1 MKTNKFLNDPEQTTT
16 RREKKQTV
24 KEAAQDSSTAAR
36 NAGKGTRTAVKRTL
50 TAGQK
55 STVSSQ
61 KSPAAGQKSA
71 AADRQHD
78 PASAEAR
85 PQTPTEACVQPL
97 LYPNTELCIDLKLWT
112 LEPRRLPVGKRL
124 DGILEHTDE
133 TTFTFYQSPVQ
144 RSGSPMRISRMLIPG
159 IYVNVR
165 QRADGSYSV
174 NLLRPLL
181 TDRKSVAVFC
191 NGAARELLSVAAL
204 LDTAERRTLRPDC

>member
-1 MKTNKFLNDPEQTTT
+1 M
-16 RREKKQTV
+16 
-24 KEAAQDSSTAAR
+24 
-36 NAGKGTRTAVKRTL
+36 
-50 TAGQK
+50 
-55 STVSSQ
+55 
-61 KSPAAGQKSA
+61 
-71 AADRQHD
+71 
-78 PASAEAR
+78 
-85 PQTPTEACVQPL
+85 QPL

-133 TTFTFYQSPVQ
+133 MTFTFYQSPVQ